1 MCSKWPKKKK
11 KKERNLPDKKFF
23 KNTHKMLTEL
33 KENNKGT
40 QLEIQ
45 QRTRKYKKEP
55 IRAE

>member
-1 MCSKWPKKKK
+1 MCSKWPKK
-11 KKERNLPDKKFF
+11 KKERNLPDKKFL

-40 QLEIQ
+40 QLESQ

-55 IRAE
+55 IRDE